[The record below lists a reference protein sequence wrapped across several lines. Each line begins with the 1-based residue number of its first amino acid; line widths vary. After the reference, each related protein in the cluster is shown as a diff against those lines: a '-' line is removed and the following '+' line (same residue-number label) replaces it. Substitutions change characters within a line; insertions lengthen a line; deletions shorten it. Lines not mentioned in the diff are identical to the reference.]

1 MVEMRIVAKFG
12 GTSIGDGKLVR
23 KAAESVRKEVRKGK
37 QVAVVVSAMGHTTD
51 SLIETAKN
59 ITSGRPGAKELDEIM
74 SVGERT
80 TARIF
85 VAALRSLGVKSH
97 YVGPESKEWPVITDS
112 KFGNAQPDMKKTR
125 RRARRYIL
133 PLMKRGIVP
142 VICGFLGRNKEG
154 NTTTL
159 GRGGSDIT
167 AFLMGKCLDAAEVVI
182 VTDAEG
188 VMSAD
193 PRRIQNP
200 HLLDRMTAEEIRDLA
215 KYGARILHS
224 HALRYKDPNIDAKV
238 IHFRHGN
245 LSMRGTQIIGALKG
259 GIKLGTKLYPKPL
272 AMLTVVG
279 EEMQVKPGILEKAVT
294 PLSKAR
300 INIFGVSI
308 GPRSFSL
315 YVVEEESQRALEI
328 LHEIVSKNRVMRS
341 VTSESGVGMIVAE
354 SEKFI
359 ETPGVIARLTEP
371 LAKEKINVTEIYSS
385 KASISFFVNWE
396 DSKQAFK
403 LLKKVMKEMGA

>member
-1 MVEMRIVAKFG
+1 MKFG
-12 GTSIGDGKLVR
+12 GTSIGNGKLVR
-23 KAAESVRKEVRKGK
+23 KAAESIRREVRKGK
-37 QVAVVVSAMGHTTD
+37 QIAVVVSAMGHTTD
-51 SLIETAKN
+51 LLVETAKN
-59 ITSGRPGAKELDEIM
+59 ISSGRPEAKELDEIM
-74 SVGERT
+74 SMGERT
-80 TARIF
+80 SARIF
-85 VAALRSLGVKSH
+85 AAALRSLGIKSR

-112 KFGNAQPDMKKTR
+112 KFGNAQPDLKKTSH
-125 RRARRYIL
+125 RARKYVL
-133 PLMKRGIVP
+133 PLMKKGIVP
-142 VICGFLGRNKEG
+142 VICGFLGRDEEG

-167 AFLMGKCLDAAEVVI
+167 AFLMGKCLDATEVII

-200 HLLDRMTAEEIRDLA
+200 HLLDKMTAEELCDLA
-215 KYGARILHS
+215 RYGARILHPN
-224 HALRYKDPNIDAKV
+224 ALRYKDPNINAKV

-245 LSMRGTQIIGALKG
+245 LSMRGTQIVGALEG
-259 GIKLGTKLYPKPL
+259 GAKLGTELYPKPL

-279 EEMQVKPGILEKAVT
+279 EGMQVRPGILVKAVN

-315 YVVEEESQRALEI
+315 YVTEDESQHALEI
-328 LHEIVSKNRVMRS
+328 LHETVRKNKVMKS
-341 VTSESGVGMIVAE
+341 VTSESGVGMIVTE

-371 LAKEKINVTEIYSS
+371 LAKEKINVIEIYSS
-385 KASISFFVNWE
+385 KASISFFVNWK
-396 DSKQAFK
+396 DSKRAFK
-403 LLKKVMKEMGA
+403 LLRKTMKEMGA

>member
-1 MVEMRIVAKFG
+1 MRIVAKFG

-23 KAAESVRKEVRKGK
+23 KAAESVRQEVRKGK
-37 QVAVVVSAMGHTTD
+37 QVAVVVSAMSHTTD
-51 SLIETAKN
+51 SLVETAKTV
-59 ITSGRPGAKELDEIM
+59 TSGKPEARDLDEIM
-74 SVGERT
+74 SMGERT
-80 TARIF
+80 SARVF

-97 YVGPESKEWPVITDS
+97 YIGPESKEWPVITDS
-112 KFGNAQPDMKKTR
+112 KFGNAQPDMKKTS

-133 PLMKRGIVP
+133 PLMKKGIVP
-142 VICGFLGRNKEG
+142 VICGFLGRDKEG

-167 AFLMGKCLDAAEVVI
+167 AFLMGKCLDATEVVI

-193 PRRIQNP
+193 PRRIQNS

-215 KYGARILHS
+215 KYGARILHF
-224 HALRYKDPNIDAKV
+224 HALRYKDPNINAKV
-238 IHFRHGN
+238 IHFRHGS
-245 LSMRGTQIIGALKG
+245 LSKRGTQIVGSLKG
-259 GIKLGTKLYPKPL
+259 GARLGTKLYPKPL

-279 EEMQVKPGILEKAVT
+279 EEMQVKPGVLEKAVT
-294 PLSKAR
+294 PLGKSR

-315 YVVEEESQRALEI
+315 YVTEEESQRALEV
-328 LHEIVSKNRVMRS
+328 LHETVSKNKVMKS
-341 VTSESGVGMIVAE
+341 VTSEGGVGMIVAE

-371 LAKEKINVTEIYSS
+371 LAKEKINVIEIYSS
-385 KASISFFVNWE
+385 KASISFFVNWK

-403 LLKKVMKEMGA
+403 LLKKVMKEVGA